1 MDADD
6 FSYPERFMHQV
17 DLFESDP
24 TMTAC
29 GTAVR
34 LMGAPSADP
43 GRGFLNYV
51 DWVNALNAPN
61 AVASQRF
68 IDSPVANPT
77 SMIRANDLEKVG
89 GFSDPT
95 WAEDYDLWLNLLN
108 RKRRITNIK
117 KVLLDWHDSPKRLTR
132 SSSRYSLNNFSK
144 AKAHY
149 LAKLPNTYQPL
160 GIEISEELARL
171 ATERLSDRKG
181 KVLAMSAIEGLSSV
195 PEGTKPAN
203 PNYGMTDFNKIR

>member
-1 MDADD
+1 MIIINDGSSDNTSDTCDQLVNEDSRVKIIEFKSNKGVSKAIESGRISADGELIARMDADD

-51 DWVNALNAPN
+51 DWVNALNTPN
-61 AVASQRF
+61 ALASQRF

-95 WAEDYDLWLNLLN
+95 WAEDYDFWLNLL
-108 RKRRITNIK
+108 
-117 KVLLDWHDSPKRLTR
+117 SEKRL
-132 SSSRYSLNNFSK
+132 SLI
-144 AKAHY
+144 H
-149 LAKLPNTYQPL
+149 
-160 GIEISEELARL
+160 I
-171 ATERLSDRKG
+171 
-181 KVLAMSAIEGLSSV
+181 
-195 PEGTKPAN
+195 
-203 PNYGMTDFNKIR
+203 